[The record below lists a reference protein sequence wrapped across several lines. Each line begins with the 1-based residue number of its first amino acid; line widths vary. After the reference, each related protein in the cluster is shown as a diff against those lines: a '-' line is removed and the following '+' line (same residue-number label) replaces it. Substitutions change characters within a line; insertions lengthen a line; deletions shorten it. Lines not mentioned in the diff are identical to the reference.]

1 MGRLLELRGEG
12 GKKHPHSLRPFKP
25 LWNQR
30 FHVTPNLGM
39 EGMAPATCSLPIPCA
54 GPNNCRAKRWMQ
66 SMNWSDVN
74 LLSFLSDPPVT
85 LIYHVAAQLLV
96 YQYWEYQNHVAGEG
110 EGQWLLLTGVI
121 YTRFSV
127 TSTHTPHCSP
137 EDGKYV
143 SAVMEQSSLT
153 AQSSPWAEKSDHEA
167 KAVVP
172 VATSGSPTAKYP
184 TVQCWLRLGN
194 TYWTRLG
201 VSQPGSLRALH

>member
-1 MGRLLELRGEG
+1 M
-12 GKKHPHSLRPFKP
+12 
-25 LWNQR
+25 
-30 FHVTPNLGM
+30 
-39 EGMAPATCSLPIPCA
+39 
-54 GPNNCRAKRWMQ
+54 
-66 SMNWSDVN
+66 N

-184 TVQCWLRLGN
+184 TVQC
-194 TYWTRLG
+194 
-201 VSQPGSLRALH
+201 